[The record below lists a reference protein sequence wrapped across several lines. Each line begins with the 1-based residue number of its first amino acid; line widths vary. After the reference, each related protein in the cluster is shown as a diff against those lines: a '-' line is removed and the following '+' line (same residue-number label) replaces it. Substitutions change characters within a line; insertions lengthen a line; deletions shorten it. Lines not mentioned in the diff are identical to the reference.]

1 MTKNTKVLVKHT
13 LAVLKMP
20 SKIGDRIIKAQFI
33 QNKLTGNANFPVPYP
48 TNIVSL
54 AQLGTDITALVAAET
69 AAKNKA
75 PGATDA
81 RDAIMNTVLA
91 DLRSIMHLIQI
102 KADTNPVNAE
112 TIIMGA
118 GYDVK
123 ATSAKQKQQNTA
135 KNAEV
140 SGTVILT
147 AEGSGAHEWQ
157 QSKDQLN
164 IIHLPATSKANTTVS
179 GLTSGE
185 VWYFRNRK
193 IANKNG
199 QFDWSAWQRVL
210 IF

>member
-33 QNKLTGNANFPVPYP
+33 QNKLTGNANFTVPYP
-48 TNIVSL
+48 ANIVSL

-69 AAKNKA
+69 ASKNRA

-81 RDAIMNTVLA
+81 RDAIMSTVIA
-91 DLRSIMHLIQI
+91 DLRSIMHLVQI
-102 KADTNPVNAE
+102 KADTNPANAE

-123 ATSAKQKQQNTA
+123 GTSVKQKQQNAA
-135 KNAEV
+135 KNSEV

-147 AEGSGAHEWQ
+147 AEGTGAHEWQ
-157 QSKDQLN
+157 QSKDQVN
-164 IIHLPATSKANTTVS
+164 IIHLPSTSRANTALS
-179 GLTSGE
+179 GLTPGE

-199 QFDWSAWQRVL
+199 QFNWSAWQRVMVS
-210 IF
+210 